1 MSAKEEPILTD
12 YSQMVQNLA
21 DDYAALPVDRP
32 EWLMKDIIQN
42 SWDAR
47 VDKTNAKGWVFTIR
61 VIVCGLGHTDVHKTI
76 NSHLG
81 LCSTGQCQER
91 SGGDQ
96 LFQHHDVVLSNRVKG
111 VPNTL

>member
-1 MSAKEEPILTD
+1 VSAKEEPILTD

-61 VIVCGLGHTDVHKTI
+61 LLK
-76 NSHLG
+76 
-81 LCSTGQCQER
+81 R
-91 SGGDQ
+91 KSGYI
-96 LFQHHDVVLSNRVKG
+96 VVLEDEGTSGLTGTMTSEQARELWVSGKDIPVSAG
-111 VPNTL
+111 

>member
-61 VIVCGLGHTDVHKTI
+61 LLK
-76 NSHLG
+76 
-81 LCSTGQCQER
+81 R
-91 SGGDQ
+91 KSGYI
-96 LFQHHDVVLSNRVKG
+96 VVLGMKEH
-111 VPNTL
+111 PA